1 MKPTLINPIMG
12 FMRGC
17 DHLLRSPIS
26 RHTLTVAEMKIIKL
40 YVREL
45 TERFSSEPTDPPSPE
60 SSEPISPAQSG
71 PLTETD

>member
-1 MKPTLINPIMG
+1 MKPTVTKPLME

-26 RHTLTVAEMKIIKL
+26 RHTLTEAEMKIIKL

-45 TERFSSEPTDPPSPE
+45 TERFVSEPTDPPSPE
-60 SSEPISPAQSG
+60 SGEPISPVQSG
-71 PLTETD
+71 PHTETD